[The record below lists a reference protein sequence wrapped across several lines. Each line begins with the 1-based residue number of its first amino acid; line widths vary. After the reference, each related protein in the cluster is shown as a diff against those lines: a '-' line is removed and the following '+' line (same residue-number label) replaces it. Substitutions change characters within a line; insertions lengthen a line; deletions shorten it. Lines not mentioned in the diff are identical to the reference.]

1 MINARLRLV
10 QQLGHLSGALSI
22 TVAGNEGAN
31 GVYNKLNAG
40 FSGCVDTMK
49 TGVEN
54 EAVEEEQSL
63 GNYLDQYTRC
73 LDQENAMLLRRTCLM
88 LEWENACR
96 QVDKARP
103 NREEAAK
110 AARYNIFLIF
120 FKPQK
125 PIMPNMFSSGKKLR
139 KSFLVVLK
147 LPRLK

>member
-1 MINARLRLV
+1 MNLFFRDASEKLNNVINARLRLV

-40 FSGCVDTMK
+40 FSGCVDTIK

-54 EAVEEEQSL
+54 EAAEEEQSL

-110 AARYNIFLIF
+110 AARYNIFFDIF
-120 FKPQK
+120 
-125 PIMPNMFSSGKKLR
+125 
-139 KSFLVVLK
+139 
-147 LPRLK
+147 